1 MPQGHF
7 NNPKAPTDTP
17 FFGIIRANR
26 NNIIAF
32 VKRVGVLDARPRPKA
47 TKNRC
52 MIFILAVQEGI
63 NHHHTPKHQPT
74 LINMDAQ
81 CPRLPSVGTEQEVVL
96 REGTN

>member
-52 MIFILAVQEGI
+52 IISWLYKKASI
-63 NHHHTPKHQPT
+63 SHHTPKHQPT
-74 LINMDAQ
+74 PINKDAH
-81 CPRLPSVGTEQEVVL
+81 CRRLLSIGT
-96 REGTN
+96 